1 MVKRSS
7 KWVLVVPEGSLRDE
21 AISVA
26 IDDLKKA
33 MAGRGL
39 VVEIITDGQSP
50 RGKAIMVGDSARN
63 RQTSLW
69 VEKGLINLQGVGN
82 TQGYHI
88 ASVQEGDRKVIV
100 VAGGSLMG
108 DVYGLY
114 RIWDRVRVTG
124 RVPTLNVREEPDFEH
139 RYTRVRVSSEEDIRR
154 ALRYRLNMV
163 FGENPLNLVPW
174 VKGCGDGENS
184 RHREETGKLA
194 DYAHAMHMKFLAFGT
209 EFTYHPDLLD
219 EFGARPTP
227 SDPRLWD
234 ALKAKFRRL
243 LESVPELDGVS
254 TFVGEEQSY
263 WNPYRMLDVMH
274 EGEGCDWSLEKR
286 YCTFVRAVWEVVV
299 GEFGKLLLHR
309 TWNTNSYEQ
318 QSQPDI
324 YSRTFTGEVPTRN
337 LFLIPSFTQNDRWWF
352 QAYNPT
358 FNLTPHAMMAVFETM
373 DYHDG
378 SDFFPTFPGFYFQAG
393 LDSILGGGE
402 SNLKGGSL
410 DMPAK
415 EGWDAR
421 SLTAYT
427 LSRLMWNHREDPRE
441 IARDFCAIFFG
452 RELAEP
458 MTEILLLSPIAYKYG
473 LYIEPMVYGA
483 FTSLPHIRTGR
494 FVAEGYPEI
503 DGGKE
508 HIEFLRRI
516 YLRCKPWIEETLSYL
531 DHGLETA
538 RNMEERYERLRSGI
552 GDEAFAKRVG
562 DSLRM
567 MRLLIETNN
576 LYVRSAFAYFWYRE
590 GRREEERN
598 ALADLAGRLRA
609 VRQAFLEV
617 PGCRFQTFGVDQLLL
632 NSERAIQDLA
642 GAERALAEAPT
653 GPEIERIVGEQQE
666 RHRRALQEHH
676 NEALKVL
683 HWEGRVDGRDILVVK
698 GEEIR
703 IEHLRWDPI
712 YVRGYRFTNPLPAR
726 PGTVV
731 IEDIESQPMHPFV
744 LQQPA
749 AMNDYTASIY
759 LNDLPGGAHWFRF
772 NLYFL
777 DRAPGELGLDVPW
790 GRGARK
796 PSPGS

>member
-1 MVKRSS
+1 MSGDLN
-7 KWVLVVPEGSLRDE
+7 WVLVMPEASLHDE
-21 AISVA
+21 AIRASL
-26 IDDLKKA
+26 DDLKKA
-33 MAGRGL
+33 MIARGIRAGTTTDVSSPQGNS
-39 VVEIITDGQSP
+39 II
-50 RGKAIMVGDSARN
+50 VGDSSRN
-63 RQTSLW
+63 RQT
-69 VEKGLINLQGVGN
+69 NLLVGN
-82 TQGYHI
+82 GTVRLHGVRDTQGYEI
-88 ASVQEGDRKVIV
+88 ASVQEGDRRVIV
-100 VAGGSLMG
+100 VAGGSSLG
-108 DVYGLY
+108 DAYGLY
-114 RIWDRVRVTG
+114 RIRDRILVTG
-124 RVPTLNVREEPDFEH
+124 RIPTLNVREEPDLEH

-174 VKGCGDGENS
+174 VKGRGDEANW
-184 RHREETGKLA
+184 RHRERTGELA
-194 DYAHAMHMKFLAFGT
+194 AYAHAMHMKFLAFGT
-209 EFTYHPDLLD
+209 EFTYHPDMLE

-263 WNPYRMLDVMH
+263 WDPYRMLDVMH

-286 YCTFVRAVWEVVV
+286 YRVFVKAVWEVVV
-299 GEFGKLLLHR
+299 GEFDKLLLHR

-318 QSQPDI
+318 QSQPDV
-324 YSRTFTGEVPTRN
+324 YARTFTEEVPTRN

-393 LDSILGGGE
+393 LESVLGGGG

-415 EGWDAR
+415 EGWDTR

-452 RELAEP
+452 QELAEP
-458 MTEILLLSPIAYKYG
+458 MAEILLLSPVAYKYG

-508 HIEFLRRI
+508 HVEFLRRI
-516 YLRCKPWIEETLSYL
+516 HLRCKPWIEETLSYL

-538 RNMEERYERLRSGI
+538 RSMEERYLRLRSLV
-552 GDEAFAKRVG
+552 GDEALAKAVE

-567 MRLLIETNN
+567 MRLLIEANN
-576 LYVRSAFAYFWYRE
+576 LYVRTAFAYFRYRE
-590 GRREEERN
+590 GRREEERS
-598 ALADLAGRLRA
+598 ALADLVGRLRA
-609 VRQAFLEV
+609 VRQAFLDV

-632 NSERAIQDLA
+632 NSQRAIQDLV

-653 GPEIERIVGEQQE
+653 GPEIERIVAEQQE
-666 RHRRALQEHH
+666 RYRQVLLDDR
-676 NEALKVL
+676 NEALEVL
-683 HWEGRVDGRDILVVK
+683 HWEGRVDGRDILTVS

-712 YVRGYRFTNPLPAR
+712 YLRDCRFANPLPAR
-726 PGTVV
+726 PGTVI

-744 LQQPA
+744 LQQPTA
-749 AMNDYTASIY
+749 ANDYTARIY

-777 DRAPGELGLDVPW
+777 DRSPGELGLEVPW
-790 GRGARK
+790 GRAASE
-796 PSPGS
+796 PSRGT